1 MPERNR
7 SQPDPSTNESPTD
20 SALSDADAL
29 RAALGAFLYRVAS
42 DSETEL
48 PEETEALIGPRCGRS
63 DAAAL
68 PGRRP
73 DPWEPY
79 HCEAPLAP

>member
-1 MPERNR
+1 MPERKR
-7 SQPDPSTNESPTD
+7 SQPDPSTKESSTG

-48 PEETEALIGPRCGRS
+48 PEETEGEI
-63 DAAAL
+63 
-68 PGRRP
+68 
-73 DPWEPY
+73 
-79 HCEAPLAP
+79 EASILAGVL